1 MDSILLVYIHKL
13 QIVIK
18 NIVVDYF
25 AFMNYYPHMKMT
37 SSKPEDLLRDILER
51 KKAKNSSYSV
61 SALARDLGVS
71 QSLLSR
77 VMSGKRKLTL
87 AQAQKIVLIIGLSK
101 SDERKLIEA
110 TLKQSS
116 ESFADDQKLSPKLA
130 VISERESKRR
140 EQTLE
145 SEKFNAISQW
155 YHLPL
160 LTLIS
165 TQGFQNDVRWIAR
178 RLGITHQE
186 VAGAIHRLKL
196 LGLIEDQNGLLSAV
210 NHHVEFMPKKSEEAI
225 REHHRQ
231 MMMKA
236 NEVLVTSTDD
246 QSWNQRDI
254 SSLSMGVDTNNVGE
268 AKELIRKFK
277 EDMRALLTKGSA
289 NEVYQFN
296 LQLFPIS
303 RRIS

>member
-1 MDSILLVYIHKL
+1 
-13 QIVIK
+13 
-18 NIVVDYF
+18 
-25 AFMNYYPHMKMT
+25 MKMMI
-37 SSKPEDLLRDILER
+37 SKPEDLLRDILVR
-51 KKAKNSSYSV
+51 KKTKNSSYSV
-61 SALARDLGVS
+61 SALARDLGIS

-87 AQAQKIVLIIGLSK
+87 AQAQKIVLILNLSK

-110 TLKQSS
+110 TLKQSA
-116 ESFADDQKLSPKLA
+116 ESLADHQKVSPKLA

-145 SEKFNAISQW
+145 TEKFNAISQW

-165 TQGFQNDVRWIAR
+165 THGFQNDVRWIAR
-178 RLGITHQE
+178 RLGITHME
-186 VAGAIHRLKL
+186 VEGAIHRLKL
-196 LGLIEDQNGLLSAV
+196 LGLVEEQNGVLSAV

-236 NEVLVTSTDD
+236 NEVLVASTDD
-246 QSWNQRDI
+246 QSWNERDI

-303 RRIS
+303 RRVS